1 LVYSLAYY
9 SVKLFN
15 KPIYFVQTHRYYS
28 KKSIRPSGPKYKKE
42 YKDKMKLSSFLK
54 QALIGLI

>member
-15 KPIYFVQTHRYYS
+15 KPIDFVQTHRYYS
-28 KKSIRPSGPKYKKE
+28 KKSNRPSGPKYKKE
-42 YKDKMKLSSFLK
+42 Y
-54 QALIGLI
+54 